1 MRVSDWIR
9 GFFRPLNAAKSSFDF
24 GPYSRDI
31 YGCCLGKLQ
40 AADIDQEVKERAIG
54 CMGQIVATLGDLLKS
69 NLPGRTNELKKICFD
84 EFNDARLDDLFER
97 KRMVNGHFGFIN
109 LIGVYDLSKHTF
121 YRPIFGKWTK
131 WICRNLEFFA

>member
-1 MRVSDWIR
+1 MYCIYLSIGDWTS
-9 GFFRPLNAAKSSFDF
+9 GLFRPLNATKSSFDF

-69 NLPGRTNELKKICFD
+69 NLPGRTT
-84 EFNDARLDDLFER
+84 RL
-97 KRMVNGHFGFIN
+97 I
-109 LIGVYDLSKHTF
+109 
-121 YRPIFGKWTK
+121 
-131 WICRNLEFFA
+131 

>member
-69 NLPGRTNELKKICFD
+69 NLPGRTNEVLT
-84 EFNDARLDDLFER
+84 NLMTQDLMAYLR
-97 KRMVNGHFGFIN
+97 GNAWSMVILAS
-109 LIGVYDLSKHTF
+109 LI
-121 YRPIFGKWTK
+121 
-131 WICRNLEFFA
+131 